1 MRSSYS
7 DRLGLPPLAEDRRW
21 FQTFPIDCFYGL
33 APFSGGPGDD
43 LRSTIVTDF
52 LALKFLFLAYGLPD
66 AIFGQMLRLGL
77 EDSVPSCRNPQSLFL
92 GARFC

>member
-7 DRLGLPPLAEDRRW
+7 DQLSLPPLAEDRRW
-21 FQTFPIDCFYGL
+21 FQTFPIDCFNDL
-33 APFSGGPGDD
+33 APFSGGHGDY

-52 LALKFLFLAYGLPD
+52 LALKFLFLVCELPD
-66 AIFGQMLRLGL
+66 AIFDQMLRLGL